1 MTWSGRIIGAIIG
14 FILLKFFGLIVGF
27 ALGYFLYDRQK
38 NQRKIEAI
46 KAQRAFTGNSVSPE
60 YHERLVTS
68 TFRLMGYV
76 ARGAGNV
83 NVSHISLANHVMDM
97 MMLSESMRQAAQE
110 AFNFGKSSQFDLN
123 REMYSLQ
130 ELVGNNAQLIIYL
143 LEIQVATAIAD
154 ENLSP
159 GEHERL
165 INIARIMGVDLNQME
180 NLIQLRLAEQRFTK
194 FTRRYNEAR
203 QQAYEQRY
211 GSNYGSYQQD
221 SWQQSSQ
228 QQSGWQEQQSQQSG
242 WRQKQRSN
250 ESERQ
255 SWRQQQQSQQS
266 KRSQQHDESKFE
278 EDEDTESFTPHGTT
292 SDLATAYK
300 LLGVSPDASM
310 DEVRRAFKKMMLK
323 YHPDRMAAQG
333 ATPEMIKAF
342 NEKCQT
348 YQAAYAL
355 IKKHRGKR

>member
-1 MTWSGRIIGAIIG
+1 MTWIGRIIGAIIG
-14 FILLKFFGLIVGF
+14 FFLLKFFGLIVGF

-46 KAQRAFTGNSVSPE
+46 KAQRIFTGNSISSQK
-60 YHERLVTS
+60 HERLVTS

-97 MMLSESMRQAAQE
+97 MMLSESKRQAAQE

-123 REMYSLQ
+123 QEMYSLQ
-130 ELVGNNAQLIIYL
+130 ELVGNNAQLVIYL

-165 INIARIMGVDLNQME
+165 FNIARLMGVDLNQME

-211 GSNYGSYQQD
+211 GSSYGSYQEN

-228 QQSGWQEQQSQQSG
+228 QQSGWQEQ
-242 WRQKQRSN
+242 RSS

-255 SWRQQQQSQQS
+255 SWRQQQQSHQQQS

-278 EDEDTESFTPHGTT
+278 DDEDTESFTPHGTT

-355 IKKHRGKR
+355 IKKHRGKQH